1 MSILTELGK
10 HKMAIIGA
18 GGALIL
24 LAAYVIPWNSL
35 LETAFAAKGGGGAG
49 AGGNH
54 ASDNDNPNRFKVCE
68 KKELEGKDKL
78 PQKCY
83 GIKG

>member
-1 MSILTELGK
+1 MELGK

-35 LETAFAAKGGGGAG
+35 LETAFAAKGGG
-49 AGGNH
+49 NH